1 MSGMVEISQAKHNTQ
16 GRVYPLADKFTLRI
30 DAQEHDGEMI
40 GSLNL
45 TPLRINL
52 SRMLQKVL
60 TEFLNILIISQA
72 HFRTYLFFKNVF
84 PHFFHKNQKIQFNL
98 MLICGLKRRLQM
110 PSILEINLESSNG
123 YLLIQ

>member
-1 MSGMVEISQAKHNTQ
+1 MIEISQAKHKAQ

-30 DAQEHDGEMI
+30 DAQEHDGEMV

-52 SRMLQKVL
+52 SRMLQKVR
-60 TEFLNILIISQA
+60 TEFLNILIISLAQ
-72 HFRTYLFFKNVF
+72 FRTYLFFKNVF
-84 PHFFHKNQKIQFNL
+84 PHFAHKIQKIQFNL
-98 MLICGLKRRLQM
+98 MLICGLKRKLQIL
-110 PSILEINLESSNG
+110 SIQEINLESSNG